1 MRSSARLKIILIGL
15 IVILIIVALNFYSKG
30 VRNFFYSLSS
40 PVQKIF
46 WRAGKGT
53 SDFFTMIGEMKRL
66 KAEND
71 ELAEK
76 NQALLAEN
84 ALLAELKAESETLR
98 MALNLGLE
106 KEFKLTLAQV
116 IGKDI
121 AQDSLII
128 DKGLKDGISKN
139 MPVIT
144 EQKNL
149 LGKISEV
156 YDNFSRVMLISN
168 KDSSFD
174 ANVSEKEIYGII
186 RGEGGFRVSFER
198 VPHDQDLKV
207 GDILVTSAL
216 GGVFPKGLLVG
227 QVKEVKKS
235 DVDPFQQAEVSPF
248 FDINNLETLFVISA
262 Y

>member
-1 MRSSARLKIILIGL
+1 MKVSSKLKIILIGG
-15 IVILIIVALNFYSKG
+15 IVILIIVALNFYNKG

-46 WRAGKGT
+46 WQAGKGT
-53 SDFFTMIGEMKRL
+53 SDFFETISEMKRL
-66 KAEND
+66 KAENE
-71 ELAEK
+71 ELK
-76 NQALLAEN
+76 LQNQALLAEN
-84 ALLAELKAESETLR
+84 ASLAELKAENETLR
-98 MALNLGLE
+98 TAMNLGLE
-106 KEFKLTLAQV
+106 KEFKLTFAQV
-116 IGKDI
+116 IGKDV

-128 DKGLKDGISKN
+128 DKGSKDGISKN
-139 MPVIT
+139 LPVIT

-149 LGKISEV
+149 VGRIGDV

-174 ANVSEKEIYGII
+174 ANVQEKKIFGIVK
-186 RGEGGFRVSFER
+186 GGGGFKITIER

-207 GDILVTSAL
+207 GDFLVTSAL

-248 FDINNLETLFVISA
+248 FDVNDLETVFVINTD
-262 Y
+262 